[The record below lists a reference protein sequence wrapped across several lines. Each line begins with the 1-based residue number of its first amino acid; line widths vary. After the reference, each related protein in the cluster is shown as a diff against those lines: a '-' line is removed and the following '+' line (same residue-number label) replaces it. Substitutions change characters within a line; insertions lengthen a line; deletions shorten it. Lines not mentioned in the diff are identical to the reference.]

1 MLFIFISPILTLL
14 FLILV
19 VVDFF
24 TNLLGSPIY
33 TMKLNDFRNVV
44 EIKLNSKPVVV
55 IGKEIG
61 FEEFSKQKN
70 LIREHLFNNFREH
83 VIDDRISSVVPN
95 DYKPF
100 EKIEFKNNDGVV
112 LEDQITPLFDYEV
125 TFDRVNYKIKGGTG
139 QMIIDDILDTIEHRL
154 VTLELIK
161 GLLIKESSYFQLF
174 VILVLSQVFVNR
186 FLVDI

>member
-1 MLFIFISPILTLL
+1 M
-14 FLILV
+14 
-19 VVDFF
+19 DFF

-33 TMKLNDFRNVV
+33 TMKLNDFRNIVK
-44 EIKLNSKPVVV
+44 IKLKSKIIVV

-83 VIDDRISSVVPN
+83 VIDNRISNIVPI

-100 EKIEFKNNDGVV
+100 EQIEFKDNNGVV

-125 TFDRVNYKIKGGTG
+125 TFDKINYTTKSGSG
-139 QMIIDDILDTIEHRL
+139 QMIIDDILGAIEYRL
-154 VTLELIK
+154 ITLELIK

-174 VILVLSQVFVNR
+174 IILILSQVFVNR
-186 FLVDI
+186 FLLDI